1 MPSASFNDSMALFRL
16 CSMLS
21 YCYTILTTIALQG
34 PGKKWEHYDL
44 NKNGKPIRLPM
55 HVQRGD
61 MVQIISG
68 AEKGKTGKI
77 TNVSFSWLLLHL
89 VLLVSMPQAAV
100 LNTCRS

>member
-1 MPSASFNDSMALFRL
+1 MSGAGFNDSTPLFYFSPSSVIAEL
-16 CSMLS
+16 HCS
-21 YCYTILTTIALQG
+21 ILISILVQG

-77 TNVSFSWLLLHL
+77 TTVSFYWLLL
-89 VLLVSMPQAAV
+89 LL
-100 LNTCRS
+100 LFI

>member
-1 MPSASFNDSMALFRL
+1 M
-16 CSMLS
+16 
-21 YCYTILTTIALQG
+21 QG

-77 TNVSFSWLLLHL
+77 TTVSFYWLLL
-89 VLLVSMPQAAV
+89 LLLFV
-100 LNTCRS
+100 

>member
-1 MPSASFNDSMALFRL
+1 MPSAGFNDSTPLARL
-16 CSMLS
+16 CSMLR
-21 YCYTILTTIALQG
+21 YCCTMLTTIILQG
-34 PGKKWEHYDL
+34 PGKKWEHYNL

-77 TNVSFSWLLLHL
+77 TNVSLDWLLL
-89 VLLVSMPQAAV
+89 LLF
-100 LNTCRS
+100 L

>member
-1 MPSASFNDSMALFRL
+1 M
-16 CSMLS
+16 
-21 YCYTILTTIALQG
+21 QG

-44 NKNGKPIRLPM
+44 NKNGKPVRLPM

-77 TNVSFSWLLLHL
+77 TNVKIQSFSAKCSSMVCMKATGLPSFVGHHEDRSDSCRRCKSQGKRFQLLIAPALP
-89 VLLVSMPQAAV
+89 V
-100 LNTCRS
+100 

>member
-1 MPSASFNDSMALFRL
+1 MQASTIVRLFRL
-16 CSMLS
+16 SAQFPRLPS
-21 YCYTILTTIALQG
+21 AQPFVLQG

-44 NKNGKPIRLPM
+44 NKNGKPLRVPM

-77 TNVSFSWLLLHL
+77 TNVSLL
-89 VLLVSMPQAAV
+89 
-100 LNTCRS
+100 

>member
-1 MPSASFNDSMALFRL
+1 M
-16 CSMLS
+16 
-21 YCYTILTTIALQG
+21 LTTSVMQG

-77 TNVSFSWLLLHL
+77 TNVSCPWLLL
-89 VLLVSMPQAAV
+89 LLF
-100 LNTCRS
+100 T